1 MRTMA
6 QIITVIV
13 VLGTLA
19 LIVMRI
25 RAGQIHFRFGEW
37 PLGQQIE
44 AGLAVL
50 FALLCALAAAA
61 GEYGFSTWLALMA
74 ALLAAFAVLT
84 WPKPPQP
91 PSR

>member
-1 MRTMA
+1 MRDMP
-6 QIITVIV
+6 QILTAIV

-19 LIVMRI
+19 LIVTRI
-25 RAGQIHFRFGEW
+25 RAGQLHFRFGEW

-50 FALLCALAAAA
+50 FALLATLAAAA

-84 WPKPPQP
+84 WPKSP
-91 PSR
+91 

>member
-1 MRTMA
+1 MRGMA
-6 QIITVIV
+6 PIITVIV

-19 LIVMRI
+19 LIVTRI

-44 AGLAVL
+44 TGLAVL
-50 FALLCALAAAA
+50 FAVLAALAGAA
-61 GEYGFSTWLALMA
+61 GEYGFSTWLVLMA

-84 WPKPPQP
+84 WPKSP
-91 PSR
+91 